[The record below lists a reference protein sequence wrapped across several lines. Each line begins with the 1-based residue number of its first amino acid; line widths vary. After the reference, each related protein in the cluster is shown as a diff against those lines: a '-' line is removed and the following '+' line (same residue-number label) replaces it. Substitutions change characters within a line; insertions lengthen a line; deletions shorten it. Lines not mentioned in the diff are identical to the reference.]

1 MRDPKPTV
9 EPRLVGQDSHM
20 MGILV
25 GSGSCPILELALLG
39 WSPRVIGVTSVKALV
54 GV

>member
-1 MRDPKPTV
+1 MRDPEPTV
-9 EPRLVGQDSHM
+9 EPRLVGQDSQM

-25 GSGSCPILELALLG
+25 GLGSSPILELALLG
-39 WSPRVIGVTSVKALV
+39 WSPQVIGVMSLKALV